1 MNKLWVYISLAIVAL
16 VAIWY
21 FFLKGNGN
29 GAAVE
34 YRFAPVRKGELV
46 RSING
51 SGLIVANTKVD
62 VKSKA
67 GGRVV
72 ELFVDEGSEVR
83 KGDIIARI
91 DPSDTQTVFDQA
103 QADVTSSQARAA
115 QARTSAELQ
124 QRNSQ
129 TTIKDAENQLALARI
144 RLAKAEKDATM
155 QPQLSQSAIT
165 NAKASVQVAEEAQLT
180 LLNVTIP
187 QQKREAMAN
196 AQRAQTDLD
205 NAVSNE
211 QRQKSL
217 LELGY
222 ISQAAY
228 EQSVS
233 QLASAR
239 ASAASAQQKLSTI
252 ESQFDA
258 DRRSAQARLDQ
269 AKAALRQAQIN
280 SGQDFVSQKSLDEAR
295 KNVST
300 AEIALQRAR
309 NDRLNNAVRSNDITT
324 AVASAVRSKVAL
336 RNAQVQLQDTTVL
349 APRDGVVTVRYLEQ
363 GTIIPPG
370 TSTFAQG
377 TSIVELSDVSRLFV
391 EIPVDEADIANVH
404 VDQTV
409 RIVVEAYPGQNI
421 QGVVTR
427 VNPSATT
434 TNNITAIKVRVEI
447 TSNPDKLQIMPG
459 MSASCEFLTISKP
472 NCLIVPAQAIKRDGG
487 KTYVRVKS
495 SDPKQPE
502 TREVQIGESGND
514 GIEVLSGL
522 KEGEEV
528 VVAEIDLAELRD
540 RQKKMD
546 DAAKGGGL
554 AGGMARPSTGGG
566 GSQKGG
572 SSGGGMKK

>member
-1 MNKLWVYISLAIVAL
+1 MNKIWIYLSVGIVAL
-16 VAIWY
+16 VGIWF
-21 FFLKGNGN
+21 FFLRGG
-29 GAAVE
+29 GAGVDVE
-34 YRFAPVRKGELV
+34 YRYAPVRKGELI

-72 ELFVDEGSEVR
+72 ELMVDEGSEV
-83 KGDIIARI
+83 KQGDIIARI

-103 QADVTSSQARAA
+103 QADVTSAQARAA
-115 QARTSAELQ
+115 QARTNATLQ
-124 QRNSQ
+124 QMNSA
-129 TTIKDAENQLALARI
+129 TSVKDAENQLALARI
-144 RLAKAEKDATM
+144 RLSKAEKDASM
-155 QPQLSQSAIT
+155 QPQLSQASIT
-165 NAKASVQVAEEAQLT
+165 NAKAAVRVAAEAQIT
-180 LLNVTIP
+180 LVNVTIP
-187 QQKREAMAN
+187 QQKREAESN
-196 AQRAQTDLD
+196 AQRAQTDLE
-205 NAVSNE
+205 NALSNE
-211 QRQKSL
+211 LRQKSL
-217 LELGY
+217 LDKGY
-222 ISQAAY
+222 ISQSAY

-239 ASAASAQQKLSTI
+239 ATAASAQQKLSTI

-269 AKAALRQAQIN
+269 AQASLRQAQVN
-280 SGQDFVSQKSLDEAR
+280 SGQDYVSARSLDEAK
-295 KNVST
+295 KNVRA
-300 AEIALQRAR
+300 AELSLQRAK
-309 NDRLNNAVRSNDITT
+309 NDRLNNAVRTSDVTT
-324 AVASAVRSKVAL
+324 AVASAVRTRVAL

-391 EIPVDEADIANVH
+391 EIPVDEADISNVH

-409 RIVVEAYPGQNI
+409 RIVVEAYPGQEI

-434 TNNITAIKVRVEI
+434 TNNITAVKVRVEI
-447 TSNPDKLQIMPG
+447 TSNPKKLQVMPG
-459 MSASCEFLTISKP
+459 MSATCEFLTISKP
-472 NCLIVPAQAIKRDGG
+472 NVLIVPAQAVKRDNG
-487 KTYVRVKS
+487 KTFVRVKG
-495 SDPKQPE
+495 SDPKTPE
-502 TREVQIGESGND
+502 MREVQVGESGND
-514 GIEVLSGL
+514 GLEIVSGL

-528 VVAEIDLAELRD
+528 VVAEIDIAELRD
-540 RQKKMD
+540 RQKKME

-554 AGGMARPSTGGG
+554 AGGTTRPSMGGG
-566 GSQKGG
+566 AQK
-572 SSGGGMKK
+572 SATSGGGAKK